1 MDYTQTFEEFSK
13 GLTTT
18 DLALYAGIALVAW
31 VFLKDKLNPV
41 SELVKKLFDSFKNKT
56 AVSVVPKNP
65 VPSLSDLTLVAPV
78 VNEAT
83 TKVAGN
89 DNEIFFLLINSWK
102 QTRDLA
108 VKSGCSQAVK
118 VADQM
123 FPYLSPTVCNKEKE
137 ITNE

>member
-18 DLALYAGIALVAW
+18 DLALYAGVALIVW
-31 VFLKDKLNPV
+31 VVFKDKLNPV
-41 SELVKKLFDSFKNKT
+41 SQFVKKLLESFKNKAS
-56 AVSVVPKNP
+56 AVVVPKNP
-65 VPSLSDLTLVAPV
+65 VPSLSDLTLITTVLNQTP
-78 VNEAT
+78 
-83 TKVAGN
+83 TKVVGN
-89 DNEIFFLLINSWK
+89 DNEVFFLLINSWK

-108 VKSGCSQAVK
+108 VKSGCAQAVK

-123 FPYLSPTVCNKEKE
+123 FPYLSPNVCKEKE